1 MSASTKEV
9 AHQLVDL
16 CKKGEHLK
24 AVQTLYSK
32 DIVSVEPMAHPPMPA
47 ESKGIQAVLGKNE
60 WWLGNHTI
68 HSGTTTGPYVNG
80 DKFIVE
86 FEMDVTQKPTGKRIQ
101 MRETGLYTVADGKV
115 VREEF
120 FYLEG

>member
-1 MSASTKEV
+1 MSAKEI
-9 AHQLVDL
+9 ANKLVEL
-16 CKKGEHLK
+16 CKKGEHLQ

-47 ESKGIQAVLGKNE
+47 EMKGIEAIQGKNK
-60 WWLGNHTI
+60 WWMDNHTI
-68 HSGTTTGPYVNG
+68 HSSSVTGPYVHG

-86 FEMDVTQKPTGKRIQ
+86 FDMDVTNKPSGKRMK
-101 MRETGLYTVADGKV
+101 MRETGLYSVAGGKIA
-115 VREEF
+115 REEF